1 MKRIAI
7 ALIAV
12 AALGCGGAPA
22 AHDDGTSERS
32 AEAQAASGAKSAA
45 STGFPACDK
54 YIQMV
59 SECIATKMPESERA
73 EERQRLE
80 HFRSLLSNPML
91 GAAIAQKCEE
101 NIRLEMQRDRYGCY
115 AARAQAAGVRTA
127 CSLVTPGELQEVFKA
142 AFAPGIPGNSACVY
156 ESTSPP
162 KRMVR
167 IEVDWNNGRDQMEAW
182 RTGVAMVDR
191 ETRKSTGQSMVE
203 AETLAGVAD
212 DAFFVLAGFQPMLA
226 VRKGDIALSIQAPAT
241 REQLV
246 AIARK
251 ALARLP

>member
-1 MKRIAI
+1 MKS
-7 ALIAV
+7 IAV
-12 AALGCGGAPA
+12 APALIVMLAFGGSRV
-22 AHDDGTSERS
+22 GSETAS
-32 AEAQAASGAKSAA
+32 AAQAGKVDSRDTA
-45 STGFPACDK
+45 STRYPACDK
-54 YIQMV
+54 YIRMV
-59 SECIATKMPESERA
+59 SECIRTKMPESERA
-73 EERQRLE
+73 EEQRRLD
-80 HFRSLLSNPML
+80 HFRSML
-91 GAAIAQKCEE
+91 ANSIVGPALAGACEKNVRE
-101 NIRLEMQRDRYGCY
+101 ELQRDRYGCY
-115 AARAQAAGVRTA
+115 ANRATAAGLQTA

-142 AFAPGIPGNSACVY
+142 AFADGIPGNSACAY

-167 IEVDWNNGRDQMEAW
+167 IEVDWKNGRDQMEAW
-182 RTGVAMVDR
+182 RTGVAIVDR

-212 DAFFVLAGFQPMLA
+212 DAFFVTAGLMPMLA
-226 VRKGDIALSIQAPAT
+226 VRKGDIALSVLAPAT